1 MGKLTL
7 ILGGARSGKSS
18 YAERLAA
25 QNGGQV
31 LYIATAQP
39 LDGEMAE
46 RIANHQKKRPAN
58 WQTLEV
64 PSAVGALLQ
73 SKMQSGTLPANV
85 ILVDC
90 LTLLVSNLLLAV
102 SSGTGEDLTV
112 DEEAASTLVETEV
125 TRLLEAVRAIPAE
138 WIVVSNEVGLGLV
151 PPYPL
156 GRIYRD
162 ALGRANQKLA
172 AAATETLF
180 LVAGMPLKLS
190 R

>member
-46 RIANHQKKRPAN
+46 RIANHQKNRPAN
-58 WQTLEV
+58 WQTLEI
-64 PSAVGALLQ
+64 PSAVGACIAIRNAIQ
-73 SKMQSGTLPANV
+73 NAADRCNPGGLPDTAG
-85 ILVDC
+85 L
-90 LTLLVSNLLLAV
+90 
-102 SSGTGEDLTV
+102 EP
-112 DEEAASTLVETEV
+112 AAGS
-125 TRLLEAVRAIPAE
+125 LE
-138 WIVVSNEVGLGLV
+138 WN
-151 PPYPL
+151 
-156 GRIYRD
+156 GRRPD
-162 ALGRANQKLA
+162 R
-172 AAATETLF
+172 
-180 LVAGMPLKLS
+180 